1 MSMFGAERSDAATPG
16 MLFMSA
22 SLHVLVIFLVCMAS
36 LSSPHR
42 SLTQREGVARV
53 SLVEE
58 PSPNPVA
65 QTIARGPVRMQQP
78 EVSEPLAQQELP
90 AVALDAERKVIAYK
104 TANQTDAAVIPLKK
118 RKAAPRRIENSK
130 PEPPKK
136 QETKTA
142 EKKDDPKDFL
152 ERRLA
157 RIRSEVEKKKKEQP
171 AVRESTGLASGQR
184 GGAARGPVLSEDF
197 VRWFE
202 DVRGRINAHWSLIG
216 DNRKREKF
224 AVIGVKLSEDGRLL
238 EATVDETSGDP
249 LFDKSAMRAVFLASP
264 FPPMPVEIREKI
276 KQAGGLALRFSPG
289 GIQ

>member
-1 MSMFGAERSDAATPG
+1 MSMFGAEHSDAATPV

-42 SLTQREGVARV
+42 SLIQQEGVARV
-53 SLVEE
+53 SLVDQ
-58 PSPNPVA
+58 PSASPIV
-65 QTIARGPVRMQQP
+65 QTISRGPVRMQQP
-78 EVSEPLAQQELP
+78 EVSEPPAPQELP
-90 AVALDAERKVIAYK
+90 AVAPDAERKVVSYK
-104 TANQTDAAVIPLKK
+104 TPNQTEAAVIPLKK
-118 RKAAPRRIENSK
+118 RKASPRRIEDAK
-130 PEPPKK
+130 PEPSKK

-142 EKKDDPKDFL
+142 EKKDEPKDFL

-157 RIRSEVEKKKKEQP
+157 QIRSDVEKKKQDQP
-171 AVRESTGLASGQR
+171 TSRESNGLASGQR
-184 GGAARGPVLSEDF
+184 GGAARGSALSEDF

-216 DNRKREKF
+216 DNRKMEKF
-224 AVIGVKLSEDGRLL
+224 AVIGVKLAEDGRLL

-264 FPPMPVEIREKI
+264 FPPMPLEIREKI

>member
-1 MSMFGAERSDAATPG
+1 MSMFGAERSDAATPV

-42 SLTQREGVARV
+42 SLTQREGVAMV

-58 PSPNPVA
+58 PSPHPAA
-65 QTIARGPVRMQQP
+65 QTMARGPVRMQQP

-90 AVALDAERKVIAYK
+90 AVALDAERQVVSYK
-104 TANQTDAAVIPLKK
+104 TPHQTEAAVIPLKK
-118 RKAAPRRIENSK
+118 RKTAPRRIENSK

-157 RIRSEVEKKKKEQP
+157 QIRSDVE
-171 AVRESTGLASGQR
+171 R
-184 GGAARGPVLSEDF
+184 
-197 VRWFE
+197 
-202 DVRGRINAHWSLIG
+202 
-216 DNRKREKF
+216 RKRSSQQL
-224 AVIGVKLSEDGRLL
+224 VNQLDW
-238 EATVDETSGDP
+238 
-249 LFDKSAMRAVFLASP
+249 RAAKEGARPEVRP
-264 FPPMPVEIREKI
+264 
-276 KQAGGLALRFSPG
+276 
-289 GIQ
+289 